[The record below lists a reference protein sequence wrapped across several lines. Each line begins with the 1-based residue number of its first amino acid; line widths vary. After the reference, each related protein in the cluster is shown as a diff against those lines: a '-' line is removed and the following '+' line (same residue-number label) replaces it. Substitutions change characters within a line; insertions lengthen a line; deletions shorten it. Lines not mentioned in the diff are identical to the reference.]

1 MRSKK
6 CLLRNRSL
14 LLVIWTHLDPFI
26 PPRIVGRL
34 TDNSPMQ
41 GSTYIDKCI
50 PLSYAILL
58 RHLFY
63 IPSRQ
68 SIRI

>member
-14 LLVIWTHLDPFI
+14 LLVICALLDPLK
-26 PPRIVGRL
+26 PPRLVGSL
-34 TDNSPMQ
+34 TEHPPMQ
-41 GSTYIDKCI
+41 ASTYIDRCI
-50 PLSYAILL
+50 PPSYAILL

-63 IPSRQ
+63 IPLRQ
-68 SIRI
+68 STRI